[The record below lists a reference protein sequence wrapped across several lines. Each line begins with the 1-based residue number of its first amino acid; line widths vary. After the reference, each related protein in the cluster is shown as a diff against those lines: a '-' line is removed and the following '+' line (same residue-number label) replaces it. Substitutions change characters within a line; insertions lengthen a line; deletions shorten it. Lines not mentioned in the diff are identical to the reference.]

1 MMPGRRGLFVC
12 LFFGGGRGQEGVQFP
27 SCPSLCVVFETS
39 AYTPTLTCSGL
50 AKLLNCSQEIHCW
63 VILNPC
69 YEIGVRGVCI
79 DLTEQD
85 VNLVVKEKGPQ
96 EQVEMRGRVFV
107 TVSLADLL
115 GSLGDPQRLGKL
127 FLWLFF
133 SSWIT
138 SAYANDI
145 SRAG

>member
-1 MMPGRRGLFVC
+1 MFRLGKADKLQPRNTLLGDS
-12 LFFGGGRGQEGVQFP
+12 QF
-27 SCPSLCVVFETS
+27 
-39 AYTPTLTCSGL
+39 
-50 AKLLNCSQEIHCW
+50 LLRNRCK
-63 VILNPC
+63 
-69 YEIGVRGVCI
+69 RDVCI

-127 FLWLFF
+127 FL
-133 SSWIT
+133 
-138 SAYANDI
+138 
-145 SRAG
+145 

>member
-1 MMPGRRGLFVC
+1 MFRLGKAAELQPRNTLLGDS
-12 LFFGGGRGQEGVQFP
+12 Q
-27 SCPSLCVVFETS
+27 SLLRNRC
-39 AYTPTLTCSGL
+39 
-50 AKLLNCSQEIHCW
+50 K
-63 VILNPC
+63 
-69 YEIGVRGVCI
+69 RDVCI

-127 FLWLFF
+127 FL
-133 SSWIT
+133 
-138 SAYANDI
+138 
-145 SRAG
+145 